1 MLLYRIR
8 LNPRIREARRDLSDP
23 YQMHATLCRAFSAPD
38 RRCPAGEFLWRLE
51 PETDSGELPCVL
63 IQSRG
68 EANWSAINVPGWLA
82 SGDPAIDLREKLRL
96 DALTPGRRFRFR
108 LRANPCKTQHG
119 KRMGLIG
126 RPDQETWL
134 ARMGEMHGFA
144 LPTLAAVARADACA
158 SRIDVSVTQEQML
171 RGRQHG
177 GNGIRVYG
185 VLYDGI
191 LSVTDPGAFT
201 KAIADGIGH
210 GKSLGLGLLSVAPI
224 S

>member
-1 MLLYRIR
+1 
-8 LNPRIREARRDLSDP
+8 
-23 YQMHATLCRAFSAPD
+23 
-38 RRCPAGEFLWRLE
+38 
-51 PETDSGELPCVL
+51 
-63 IQSRG
+63 
-68 EANWSAINVPGWLA
+68 
-82 SGDPAIDLREKLRL
+82 
-96 DALTPGRRFRFR
+96 
-108 LRANPCKTQHG
+108 
-119 KRMGLIG
+119 MGLIG

>member
-51 PETDSGELPCVL
+51 PDSTSEELPCVL
-63 IQSRG
+63 VQSRG

-82 SGDPAIDLREKLRL
+82 SEDPAIDLRNRLRI
-96 DALTPGRRFRFR
+96 DALTVGRRFRFR
-108 LRANPCKTQHG
+108 LRANPCKTHHG
-119 KRMGLIG
+119 KRTGLVERG
-126 RPDQETWL
+126 DQEIWL
-134 ARMGEMHGFA
+134 ARKGEMHGFA
-144 LPTLAAVARADACA
+144 LPTFAGAARADLCT
-158 SRIDVSVTQEQML
+158 SRVDVSVTQEQML
-171 RGRQHG
+171 RGRQHA
-177 GNGIRVYG
+177 GNGIRVYS

-201 KAIADGIGH
+201 EAIAEGIGH